1 MFGHRL
7 LMQRFG
13 LAAVWLGVVLLLP
26 VAGWAQRVTALTQSF
41 QGSIGVA
48 CRAGGVWVANG
59 QSDSVSF
66 VNSAGYVRSFAVG
79 LHSPQALAFDTAGI
93 LYAAN
98 GSDGSIS
105 KISIKGV
112 VSKFVGG
119 FSRPQA
125 LAFDS
130 GGNLYVAD
138 QIRGVIYKVTPA
150 GVISEFATGFGMPSA
165 LAFDAT
171 GVLWV
176 ADALAG
182 SVSKVSTRGV
192 VTLFSAAF
200 GEPDGLVF
208 DTKGNLYVSELE
220 LGQIS
225 VIAKGASAAFVFV
238 SQAVLQN
245 APEGLCL
252 GAGNSIYAV
261 GLNNAV
267 SKISAAG
274 VVTRVAPQLNV
285 PGAMASDAAGDLFV
299 VNSASGTL
307 VKLPAGGNVFTQ
319 VASGFSIPNYLSI
332 SAPFAATDAT
342 GNAYVSDSVA
352 GTVSKITA
360 GGTKTIFARVT
371 GATGLAFDSNGNLYV
386 GSATASV
393 STGSITKITPAGQA
407 SVITVFSNETPY
419 SLAFDKSGTL
429 YAFLLLPS
437 GASNISKI
445 SPDGT
450 VTPFASGLFNISGG
464 MTFDT
469 LGNLYVTAA
478 PASLE
483 VSACSIFKVSTSGEI
498 SLVTNAV
505 GGAGC
510 PAAEGLAID
519 KMGRLL
525 AADSVRNV
533 IDYINPSLSPLP
545 APVFSMTKAASA
557 SAYYYA
563 SGGINFGSVLCNRGN
578 TGNLLATMTN
588 CELMNFGMSGPNFRT
603 DIGLDATGML
613 PSNGVGLSQPGPFYI
628 AAQGGGAGFFSEQQ
642 IKNYATYPPPSSANQ
657 ARAEAKSAKLSI
669 DLTLGSTGFPLQYTV
684 LGTPS
689 GGQVSGSNP
698 AFATFTPSV
707 GFTGIADFTFVLSSY
722 EGTSTKAQ
730 AFIAVGVAAPAAPS
744 VSGLSAD
751 SGGVAGGET
760 VTVSGANLS
769 GPAAVRFGLNP
780 AAIVKQTASSVMV
793 TVPAGLA
800 GSVDVTVSTAGG
812 TSAKTAVDRFTYH

>member
-1 MFGHRL
+1 
-7 LMQRFG
+7 
-13 LAAVWLGVVLLLP
+13 
-26 VAGWAQRVTALTQSF
+26 
-41 QGSIGVA
+41 
-48 CRAGGVWVANG
+48 VANG

-130 GGNLYVAD
+130 GGDLYVAD

-165 LAFDAT
+165 LAFDAS

-225 VIAKGASAAFVFV
+225 VIAKGASAASVFV
-238 SQAVLQN
+238 ARAALQN
-245 APEGLCL
+245 APAGLCL

-307 VKLPAGGNVFTQ
+307 VKLPAGGNVFTP
-319 VASGFSIPNYLSI
+319 VASGFSIPYYSNEPVS
-332 SAPFAATDAT
+332 FVATDAA

-360 GGTKTIFARVT
+360 GGTKTIFAKVT

-393 STGSITKITPAGQA
+393 STGSITKVTPSGKA
-407 SVITVFSNETPY
+407 SVIAVFSNETPY

-437 GASNISKI
+437 AASNISKI
-445 SPDGT
+445 SPDGS
-450 VTPFASGLFNISGG
+450 VTPFASGFVDISGG
-464 MTFDT
+464 MSFDT
-469 LGNLYVTAA
+469 LGNLYVAA
-478 PASLE
+478 GTDTES
-483 VSACSIFKVSTSGEI
+483 SACGIYKVSTAGVI
-498 SLVTNAV
+498 SLVTSAV
-505 GGAGC
+505 GGGLCSATG
-510 PAAEGLAID
+510 GLAID
-519 KMGRLL
+519 KIGRLL
-525 AADSVRNV
+525 AADAVNNV
-533 IDYINPSLSPLP
+533 IDYINTSLSPLP
-545 APVFSMTKAASA
+545 SPVFSMTKAASA

-563 SGGINFGSVLCNRGN
+563 NGGINFGSAICNTF
-578 TGNLLATMTN
+578 TGNLITGITQCAI
-588 CELMNFGMSGPNFRT
+588 EHFGSRDSSFRT
-603 DIGLDATGML
+603 DIGLDTTGM
-613 PSNGVGLSQPGPFYI
+613 PPPNGGGFSDPQPNSFYT
-628 AAQGGGAGFFSEQQ
+628 AAQGGAPVSEEF

-657 ARAEAKSAKLSI
+657 ARAEVKSAKLSI
-669 DLTLGSTGFPLQYTV
+669 DLTSGSTGFPLQYTV
-684 LGTPS
+684 LGTPT

-698 AFATFTPSV
+698 AFVTFTPAT

-722 EGTSTKAQ
+722 EGTSTQAQ
-730 AFIAVGVAAPAAPS
+730 AFIAVGVPAPAAPS

-812 TSAKTAVDRFTYH
+812 TSAKTAADRFTYH